1 MFREL
6 PFCWIS
12 IMAITILH
20 AGEGEKQNRSWK
32 MYFIKRTTTEQN
44 NSKNPKQTKLPPIQ
58 TTAAPT
64 RLNKKTPYPPNKQKT
79 PGSCLTSEETDLT
92 SAQKIHLKQFLFW
105 FLCLFHYCFL
115 ILLLMGEAEPGFLCE
130 CMKLLLLQLSTLSFV
145 FTLPTAF
152 LCSSTFKC
160 FLLLLCKIS
169 FNTDWHSLYCLFKDW
184 LLSGSIACSSGNC
197 FYCL

>member
-130 CMKLLLLQLSTLSFV
+130 CMKLLLLQLSTLLFSLCLQHSFA
-145 FTLPTAF
+145 P
-152 LCSSTFKC
+152 
-160 FLLLLCKIS
+160 LLLNVS
-169 FNTDWHSLYCLFKDW
+169 FYCFVKLALTLIDIVFIVSLRID
-184 LLSGSIACSSGNC
+184 LSGSIACSSGNC